1 MQFLETNFVSLGLNQ
16 NGRFRSTTEFPQS
29 DPQLRLSVRRT
40 DATTL
45 SFFVNERWLGD
56 SVFLFPQSELVTLIL
71 YVAGRDVVVR
81 LRSLELDYSPREEIP

>member
-1 MQFLETNFVSLGLNQ
+1 MRESVYETQPV
-16 NGRFRSTTEFPQS
+16 
-29 DPQLRLSVRRT
+29 
-40 DATTL
+40 

-56 SVFLFPQSELVTLIL
+56 SVFLFPQSEPVTLIL